1 MSKGGEEY
9 MWCPQGMDKIDL
21 AQNYFQ
27 PSGIKADSRYTD
39 MFDRMLYERVASVFD
54 IRYNA
59 SFDINYFK
67 YVLLGAGYICITNTA
82 KYGLVAQYA
91 TIYGYN
97 IYMMPTMASILTYA
111 TNDTLEKTD
120 MTIGKDCAILYL
132 KPTRCG
138 IFDIIGYYSYKL
150 ALVASAFDMNVFN
163 SKLAFMMAAKNKA
176 AAQTLKKIYDE
187 VQSGNPAVTF
197 DSSIKNDSLKNDDR
211 GLLETF
217 NKDLKQNFI
226 APELI
231 DVFEKL
237 LDEFDTEV
245 GIPSVGSD
253 KKERLTVNETVKN
266 DVESVTRLTTWLESL
281 QQGINVANRLYP
293 NLNLSINIKEYQ
305 TAKVVNTNVN
315 V

>member
-1 MSKGGEEY
+1 
-9 MWCPQGMDKIDL
+9 MWCPQGMDRIGL
-21 AQNYFQ
+21 VQNYFQ
-27 PSGIKADSRYTD
+27 PSGIKADSRYTN

-97 IYMMPTMASILTYA
+97 IYMMPTMASILTNA

-132 KPTRCG
+132 NPTRCG

-176 AAQTLKKIYDE
+176 AAQTIKKIYDE

-197 DSSIKNDSLKNDDR
+197 DSSIKNDSLRNDDR
-211 GLLETF
+211 CLLETF

>member
-1 MSKGGEEY
+1 
-9 MWCPQGMDKIDL
+9 
-21 AQNYFQ
+21 
-27 PSGIKADSRYTD
+27 

-59 SFDINYFK
+59 SFDIDYFK

-97 IYMMPTMASILTYA
+97 IYMKPTMASILTYA
-111 TNDTLEKTD
+111 TNDTLEKTS
-120 MTIGKDCAILYL
+120 MTIGKDCALLYL

-163 SKLAFMMAAKNKA
+163 SKLAFMTAAKNKA
-176 AAQTLKKIYDE
+176 AAQTIKKIYDE

-211 GLLETF
+211 GLWETF

-231 DVFEKL
+231 EVFEKL

-245 GIPSVGSD
+245 GIPSIGSD
-253 KKERLTVNETVKN
+253 KKERLTVNETEKN
-266 DVESVTRLTTWLESL
+266 DAESVTRLTTWLESL
-281 QQGINVANRLYP
+281 QQGINEANRLYP
-293 NLNLSINIKEYQ
+293 TLNLSIKIREYQ
-305 TAKVVNTNVN
+305 TARVVSSNVN

>member
-1 MSKGGEEY
+1 
-9 MWCPQGMDKIDL
+9 MWCPQGMDKINL
-21 AQNYFQ
+21 VQNYFQ

-54 IRYNA
+54 IKYKA

-67 YVLLGAGYICITNTA
+67 YVLLGGGCICITDTA

-91 TIYGYN
+91 ATYGYN
-97 IYMMPTMASILTYA
+97 IYMQPTMASILTCA
-111 TNDTLEKTD
+111 SNDTLEKTD
-120 MTIGKDCAILYL
+120 MTIGKDCALLYL
-132 KPTRCG
+132 RPSRCG

-163 SKLAFMMAAKNKA
+163 SKLAFMTAAKNKA
-176 AAQTLKKIYDE
+176 AAQTIKKIYDE

-211 GLLETF
+211 GLWETF

-226 APELI
+226 APDLI
-231 DVFEKL
+231 GVFEKL

-253 KKERLTVNETVKN
+253 KKERLTVNEAEKN

-281 QQGINVANRLYP
+281 QQGINEANKLYP
-293 NLNLSINIKEYQ
+293 TLNLSIKIKKYQ
-305 TAKVVNTNVN
+305 TARVVSSNVN